1 MLLLL
6 VVLTFIKRLVFLKV
20 EYNSVQHGAFTQSY
34 GMLYNK
40 KGNASNSA
48 FPFFYLDFK
57 IKNLSGKI
65 KRKVEISEQ
74 MTLSIHKILDLN

>member
-1 MLLLL
+1 
-6 VVLTFIKRLVFLKV
+6 
-20 EYNSVQHGAFTQSY
+20 
-34 GMLYNK
+34 MLYNK
-40 KGNASNSA
+40 KRNASNSA